1 MVLGSSPSRSVK
13 PHHPTSI
20 MAIPPI
26 GHSVA
31 PLGLPPP
38 AIGGSSLEA
47 LRAHAVAAASMQQS
61 PSHGSHHTSRH
72 STTDEL
78 KSEIISESSEVTPE
92 DDEGSPQHIPRGPSP
107 EPKIE
112 DTECHR
118 SQSAM

>member
-1 MVLGSSPSRSVK
+1 MVMGSNPSRSVK

-38 AIGGSSLEA
+38 TMGGSSLEA

-61 PSHGSHHTSRH
+61 PSHGTYK
-72 STTDEL
+72 TKKNCL
-78 KSEIISESSEVTPE
+78 I
-92 DDEGSPQHIPRGPSP
+92 
-107 EPKIE
+107 
-112 DTECHR
+112 
-118 SQSAM
+118 